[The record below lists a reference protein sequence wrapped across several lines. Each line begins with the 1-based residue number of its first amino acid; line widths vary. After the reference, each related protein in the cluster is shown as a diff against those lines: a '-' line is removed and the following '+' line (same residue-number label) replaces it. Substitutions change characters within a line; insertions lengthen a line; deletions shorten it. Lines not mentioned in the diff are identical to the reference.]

1 MLCYDVCA
9 HAASP
14 RHRSLAMGRMRHT
27 PSRPVRPSELLFYT
41 LCILYQ
47 YAALALLPVALERVC
62 CTHAK
67 SGRGSSRRVLYGRVL
82 SLCRRVRMEMAATH
96 NTYLREYLERV
107 SAYRG
112 LQGGWLVGWLVG
124 RGGTSG
130 GREGGIEFGGA
141 VVVEPSTLPH
151 GQHTMWLSPGHRER
165 WEDPGPYQLS
175 HTTHTPPPYSDFSIL
190 MISEM
195 PSYISLTAWNSVS
208 PMRRLLE
215 MS

>member
-1 MLCYDVCA
+1 MLCYNVCA

-112 LQGGWLVGWLVG
+112 LQGGWLVGWLVEGELLGGERVVLSSVARLLWNHLHSPTANTRCGCHRVTG
-124 RGGTSG
+124 RGGRIPDLIS
-130 GREGGIEFGGA
+130 
-141 VVVEPSTLPH
+141 
-151 GQHTMWLSPGHRER
+151 
-165 WEDPGPYQLS
+165 Y
-175 HTTHTPPPYSDFSIL
+175 HTPHTL
-190 MISEM
+190 RR
-195 PSYISLTAWNSVS
+195 LTATSRS
-208 PMRRLLE
+208 
-215 MS
+215 